1 MVCDGA
7 SGRSNC
13 DGLES
18 RRGGRQEGRRW
29 EGGQKEEEEGEE
41 EMGKGG
47 GGRGQERRTGTRTIT
62 CRPVI
67 YDNPTSSYLGS
78 HVVNS
83 GFLTL
88 VKSEETVVSE

>member
-41 EMGKGG
+41 EI
-47 GGRGQERRTGTRTIT
+47 GRGKRARETDRDTNHHLQTSYIRQPNKLIPRLTR
-62 CRPVI
+62 CQ
-67 YDNPTSSYLGS
+67 
-78 HVVNS
+78 
-83 GFLTL
+83 
-88 VKSEETVVSE
+88 